1 MQLPSIIGP
10 VSRSVKVT
18 VAGTR
23 LAIKT
28 DAKPKYIKELAA
40 YVTEKIDEIK
50 ASGKTA
56 TTQSL
61 ALLAAMSIA
70 DELYELRD
78 EQSQLKREVRERTN
92 RILRSLEREAQ

>member
-1 MQLPSIIGP
+1 M
-10 VSRSVKVT
+10 KVT

-23 LAIKT
+23 LAIRT
-28 DAKPKYIKELAA
+28 DAKPKYIKDLAA
-40 YVTEKIDEIK
+40 YVTEKIEEIK

-70 DELYELRD
+70 DELHELRV
-78 EQSQLKREVRERTN
+78 QQTQLKREVREKTN
-92 RILRSLEREAQ
+92 RILRYLESEAL

>member
-1 MQLPSIIGP
+1 M
-10 VSRSVKVT
+10 SRSVKVT

-40 YVTEKIDEIK
+40 YVTDRVEQVK

-61 ALLAAMSIA
+61 ALLVAMSIA
-70 DELYELRD
+70 DELHELRD
-78 EQSQLKREVRERTN
+78 AQAKLKREVREKTSRM
-92 RILRSLEREAQ
+92 LRYLEREAQ

>member
-1 MQLPSIIGP
+1 VHLPSIIGR

-23 LAIKT
+23 LAIRT
-28 DAKPKYIKELAA
+28 DAKPKYIRELAA

-50 ASGKTA
+50 ATGKTA

-61 ALLAAMSIA
+61 ALMAAMSIA
-70 DELYELRD
+70 DELHELRE
-78 EQSQLKREVRERTN
+78 EQRQLKRRVREKTN
-92 RILRSLEREAQ
+92 RILNYLEQEVR

>member
-1 MQLPSIIGP
+1 
-10 VSRSVKVT
+10 VKVT

-40 YVTEKIDEIK
+40 YVTEKIEEIK
-50 ASGKTA
+50 SSGKTA

-61 ALLAAMSIA
+61 ALLVAMSIA
-70 DELYELRD
+70 DELHELQS
-78 EQSQLKREVRERTN
+78 EQAQLKRDVRDRTN
-92 RILRSLEREAQ
+92 RILRYLEREAQ